1 MAAKKRKNRTVKKSS
16 SHKKTASKKDSTIKK
31 DVSPD
36 YMIHLGDPKMVRKDL
51 LECLREV
58 ILHIQ
63 GYERYAQLQ
72 EEKAVM
78 MMKLKEDVKELKSLI
93 DAHLHKLL
101 PKGKLKAMSL
111 EKKKELVKPAET
123 GMPMMEAP
131 SMPEHLMTMRP
142 AEKQPESSQELREL
156 EKQLNDIENQLRM
169 IR

>member
-16 SHKKTASKKDSTIKK
+16 SHKKTANKKSNVVKK

-36 YMIHLGDPKMVRKDL
+36 YMIHLGEPKMVRKDL

-63 GYERYAQLQ
+63 GYERYVQLQ

-93 DAHLHKLL
+93 DTHLHKLL
-101 PKGKLKAMSL
+101 PKGKLKAIHL
-111 EKKKELVKPAET
+111 EKKKEMPTPVGMVK
-123 GMPMMEAP
+123 PMMEAP
-131 SMPEHLMTMRP
+131 NMPEHLMTMKP
-142 AEKQPESSQELREL
+142 VEKQSESSHELREL
-156 EKQLNDIENQLRM
+156 EKQLNEIENQLRT